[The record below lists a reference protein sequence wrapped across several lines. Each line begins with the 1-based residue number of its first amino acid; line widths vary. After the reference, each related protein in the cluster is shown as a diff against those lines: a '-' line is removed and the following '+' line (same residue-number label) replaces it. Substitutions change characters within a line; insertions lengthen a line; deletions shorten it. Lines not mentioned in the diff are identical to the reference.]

1 MSLRRIYD
9 IVVRRNVGVQKGVL
23 GRFFATD
30 SKVSKN
36 EDIDI
41 TAADEKPVYS
51 FDNPEFQ
58 ENLAKKRN
66 KSRLNPEHRNM
77 LMGLRPYDKP
87 MAWHHDKVKY
97 KKSMLGRYGLKGNDE
112 PAGFAWPI
120 KIEIEDAKE
129 YERVAFP
136 LSLQERLQKIEEE
149 KQRKIEKTKAWC
161 VFIDFI
167 TNALLIGCSL
177 DNFRTVYN
185 YVWCICRE
193 NQLMERVMKMD
204 EWSSDLRAKLAK
216 KEAEL
221 EAARLRK
228 ERLVE
233 EVRRHFGFKI
243 SPHDERFKEMLVQKE
258 KEDKKKKKEA
268 KKQARMEKLNS
279 IYQKN
284 SGKNNNEE
292 QVTDSMK
299 PVE

>member
-1 MSLRRIYD
+1 MRRIYD

-149 KQRKIEKTKAWC
+149 KQRKIEKTKAW
-161 VFIDFI
+161 
-167 TNALLIGCSL
+167 
-177 DNFRTVYN
+177 
-185 YVWCICRE
+185 E

-292 QVTDSMK
+292 QADCSCDGDVNS
-299 PVE
+299 